1 MGSMRKKQVRESV
14 VERFLVSLD
23 NIWSKLIV
31 IGMIAIAGFK
41 FGCYY
46 QETQSLR
53 AQQLHDKE
61 LWDKWA
67 IKEESFKKQIDGLMR
82 ERIELKT
89 ENSDL
94 KLQIKFSHETR

>member
-41 FGCYY
+41 FGSYY
-46 QETQSLR
+46 
-53 AQQLHDKE
+53 
-61 LWDKWA
+61 
-67 IKEESFKKQIDGLMR
+67 
-82 ERIELKT
+82 
-89 ENSDL
+89 
-94 KLQIKFSHETR
+94 